1 MDDDVQAIDPP
12 VSHVN
17 GAGFVSLPS
26 TIPDLEANSGIP
38 GNYLKWLLSN
48 LTSNSYF

>member
-17 GAGFVSLPS
+17 GAGSIVSLPS

-38 GNYLKWLLSN
+38 G
-48 LTSNSYF
+48 FIP